1 MIFAA
6 LVALSTLAPAQDG
19 FRETRFHRVHLRN
32 GNFVDGDL
40 LRNEP
45 EAVTL
50 KVSTG
55 ELEIARDLVDRVEYV
70 KMRSYREKPVA
81 VAVPPA
87 PKAVAAAPPV
97 PAPKAV
103 VNSPARRRAEDLL
116 RTARHAPDE
125 RRQEIVRDLA
135 ALGGET
141 LLGLLESL
149 DDAGVRLA
157 GRALRE
163 TRAMQLRAPLLDFLH
178 SSNPVVRA
186 EAVSTLA
193 TLGHE
198 TDLLGDPHP
207 AVRSAALWSAELFK
221 SRASFER
228 AAALCA
234 DPSPEVR
241 RQAVRTSFLLARE
254 HELGEPLAQA
264 LAAALRGEAVDAA
277 RIEILEAVGR
287 LQNAGVWPAVAEE
300 LKRSSADVRSAA
312 ARCLGEL
319 RAPDAAASM
328 AEALLAETAGPVKV
342 ALAEAAGRL
351 KSAELIDALRP
362 RLGDPDPKVVRA
374 TADALLRISGQNHGV
389 DPVRWSAWWSKVQ
402 GR

>member
-1 MIFAA
+1 MIAAA
-6 LVALSTLAPAQDG
+6 LALLLSSQDG
-19 FRETRFHRVHLRN
+19 FTETRFHRVHLRN

-45 EAVTL
+45 DMVTL
-50 KVSTG
+50 RIGKG
-55 ELEIARDLVDRVEYV
+55 ELEISRDLVDRVEYV
-70 KMRSYREKPVA
+70 KMRSYLEKPVP
-81 VAVPPA
+81 VAEPSVP
-87 PKAVAAAPPV
+87 KTAAGAPPL
-97 PAPKAV
+97 PAAKPV
-103 VNSPARRRAEDLL
+103 VDSPARRRADELL
-116 RTARHAPDE
+116 KAARQAPDE
-125 RRQEIVRDLA
+125 RRQEIVRELA
-135 ALGGET
+135 ALGGEA
-141 LLGLLESL
+141 LLGLLDSL

-163 TRAMQLRAPLLDFLH
+163 TRASQLRAPLLDFLR
-178 SSNPVVRA
+178 SPNAVVRA

-207 AVRSAALWSAELFK
+207 TVRAAALWSAELFK

-241 RQAVRTSFLLARE
+241 RQAVRTAFLVARE
-254 HELGEPLAQA
+254 HELGEALAQA

-287 LQNAGVWPAVAEE
+287 LQNAGIWPAVADE
-300 LKRSSADVRSAA
+300 LKRDAADVRVAA

-319 RAPDAAASM
+319 RAPDAAPSM
-328 AEALLAETAGPVKV
+328 IEALLAETAGPVKT

-351 KSAELIDALRP
+351 KSPELIDALIS
-362 RLGDPDPKVVRA
+362 RLSDPDPKVVRA
-374 TADALLRISGQNHGV
+374 TADALVRISGQNHGV
-389 DPVRWSAWWSKVQ
+389 DAARWSAWWSKAQ